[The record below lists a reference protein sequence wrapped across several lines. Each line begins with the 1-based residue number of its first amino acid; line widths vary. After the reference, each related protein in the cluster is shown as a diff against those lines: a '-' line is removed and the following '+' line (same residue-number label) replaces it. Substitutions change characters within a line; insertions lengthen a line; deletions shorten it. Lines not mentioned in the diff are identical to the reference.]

1 MKLSDAAEMIKNILY
16 ASEII
21 VKLSDASGTILI
33 DAWWD
38 QDNPNDKNIRNVAI
52 QDDLDNWR
60 MRGVESQGLDQFND

>member
-1 MKLSDAAEMIKNILY
+1 MKLSDAAEMIKNVLY

-21 VKLSDASGTILI
+21 VKLLDASGTILI

-52 QDDLDNWR
+52 KDDLDNWR